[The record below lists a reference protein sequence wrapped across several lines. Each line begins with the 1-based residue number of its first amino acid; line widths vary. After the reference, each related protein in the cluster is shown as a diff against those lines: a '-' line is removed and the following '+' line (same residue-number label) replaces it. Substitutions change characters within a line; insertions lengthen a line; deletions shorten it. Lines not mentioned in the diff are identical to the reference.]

1 MKVRTSSRL
10 LIFLFVLSLT
20 LVPGLAHAQTQT
32 TSTLNTE
39 ASHMDSLAASQGQ
52 SKVVDKLSS
61 DFGSFLG
68 ADSKTVITNLRN
80 GTSFNLTTTTPG
92 TTPTSAPVTTTTTI
106 NPPTGKMGWGNVYIS
121 LALAKQQLSQY
132 GITQPTPQQLQ
143 AALTGGTI
151 TTGTGTTA
159 TTTQLKGVLS
169 LRNDGM
175 GWGQI
180 AQKLGVK
187 LGTVMSSLKSAN
199 HSLAAGATTSST
211 STSSTAGSGITT
223 GKGALSKGGSGEGIV
238 TGSGRP
244 TGTGSESGITTGSGR
259 GYGVS
264 GGGPDG
270 AGQNGKG
277 HAK

>member
-1 MKVRTSSRL
+1 MKVRIFSGL

-20 LVPGLAHAQTQT
+20 LTPELTRAQTQT

-52 SKVVDKLSS
+52 SKVVDKLSG

-68 ADSKTVITNLRN
+68 PDSKTVITNLRN
-80 GTSFNLTTTTPG
+80 GTSFNLTSTTPG

-159 TTTQLKGVLS
+159 TSTQLQGVLT
-169 LRNDGM
+169 LRSDGM

-180 AQKLGVK
+180 AQKLGSK
-187 LGTVMSSLKSAN
+187 LGPVISGLKSTN
-199 HSLAAGATTSST
+199 HSLAAGATSST
-211 STSSTAGSGITT
+211 STSGAAGSGITT

-238 TGSGRP
+238 SGSGRP
-244 TGTGSESGITTGSGR
+244 TAAGSESGITTGG
-259 GYGVS
+259 GHAYGVS
-264 GGGPDG
+264 GGGPGG
-270 AGQNGKG
+270 AGQGKG

>member
-1 MKVRTSSRL
+1 MKVKISSGL

-20 LVPGLAHAQTQT
+20 LVPGLTHAQTQT
-32 TSTLNTE
+32 TSALSTE
-39 ASHMDSLAASQGQ
+39 ASHKDLLAATQGQ
-52 SKVVDKLSS
+52 SKVADKLSG

-68 ADSKTVITNLRN
+68 ADATGVITGLRN
-80 GTSFNLTTTTPG
+80 GTPITLTTTTPG
-92 TTPTSAPVTTTTTI
+92 TTPTSAPVTTTTMI

-159 TTTQLKGVLS
+159 TTSQLQGVLT
-169 LRNDGM
+169 LRSDGM

-180 AQKLGVK
+180 AQKLGFK
-187 LGTVMSSLKSAN
+187 LGPVISSLKAAN
-199 HSLAAGATTSST
+199 HGLAAGATSST
-211 STSSTAGSGITT
+211 STSSVAGSGIST
-223 GKGALSKGGSGEGIV
+223 GKGALSKGGSDEGIV

-244 TGTGSESGITTGSGR
+244 TGTGSESGITTGSGH

-264 GGGPDG
+264 GGGPGG
-270 AGQNGKG
+270 AGQSGKG